1 MGNIIDYLKWR
12 GDLTMLEHPFNDI
25 DNVIFSM
32 LIYIDFH
39 KIRSEIGCGNK
50 MKLSEALSDP
60 LNRGYTSTYL
70 MKVEPEFL
78 HEINKS
84 KRFGNIN
91 ISEYRDVYD
100 EKRNCQFA
108 AMKFSLEDGTAYI
121 AFRGTDKTIVAWREN
136 FMMSFKEIDA
146 QLESVAYIN
155 DVIEKEDIGYRIGG
169 HSKGGNLAVY
179 SSAKCKPNIQN
190 KIIEIYNNDG
200 PGFCKEIIQDN
211 LLKSIKNRIHRI
223 VPEYSVIGMLFE
235 LDVPF
240 QIVKSRGKGISQH
253 DSFSWQVEGE
263 EFMKCHKLNPQ
274 AQYLNKLINN
284 WMEEEDMDSREL
296 FVERVFDAMEA
307 AGAKEIGEVTGGL
320 NSIEKIITEL
330 LYSGNKTKKVIHN
343 LINTILDSFR
353 TINMVEL
360 LHKRE
365 SLMGMIMIV
374 FGMLLFVLP
383 GDGFQIIGTGFVF
396 AVFIFSITRLGHH
409 FKEKSRYRYK
419 NLYVSLAYFLC
430 VLLLGLLAYNAST
443 LKLSINFILG
453 ITIFIY
459 GMMKLKR
466 NLKNPV
472 ENINAIKLSWIQ
484 SITSM
489 IVGLT
494 VLGIPYY
501 YIEKYL
507 YVIGLYI
514 IILGLTEIIYE
525 ACKSDN
531 RNI

>member
-1 MGNIIDYLKWR
+1 MGTIVDYLKWR
-12 GDLTMLEHPFNDI
+12 GDLTMLERPFNDI
-25 DNVIFSM
+25 DNVILSM
-32 LIYIDFH
+32 LIYVDFC
-39 KIRSEIGCGNK
+39 KIRSEIRCGNK
-50 MKLSEALSDP
+50 MKLSEALNEVLD
-60 LNRGYTSTYL
+60 RGYTSKCL
-70 MKVEPEFL
+70 MEVEPEFL
-78 HEINKS
+78 REISKS

-91 ISEYRDVYD
+91 ISDYRDIYD
-100 EKRNCQFA
+100 KKRNCQFA

-121 AFRGTDKTIVAWREN
+121 AFRGTDKTIVGWREN
-136 FMMSFKEIDA
+136 FMMSFKETDA
-146 QLESVAYIN
+146 QLESVSYIN

-179 SSAKCKPNIQN
+179 SSAKCKLNIQN
-190 KIIEIYNNDG
+190 KILEIYSNDG
-200 PGFCKEIIQDN
+200 PGFCKELIQDN
-211 LLKSIKNRIHRI
+211 LLTSIKNRIHRI

-240 QIVKSRGKGISQH
+240 QIVKSSEKGINQH
-253 DSFSWQVEGE
+253 DSFSWQVEGDK
-263 EFMKCHKLNPQ
+263 FIICDKLNPQ
-274 AQYLNKLINN
+274 AEYFNKILDN
-284 WMEEEDMDSREL
+284 WIEEEDMDHREI
-296 FVERVFDAMEA
+296 FVEQVFDAMETT
-307 AGAKEIGEVTGGL
+307 GAKEIGEVTGGL
-320 NSIEKIITEL
+320 NSIEKVINEI

-343 LINTILDSFR
+343 LITTILDSFR
-353 TINMVEL
+353 KINIVEL

-383 GDGFQIIGTGFVF
+383 GDGLQIIGTGFVF
-396 AVFIFSITRLGHH
+396 AVFVFSIVRLGHH
-409 FKEKSRYRYK
+409 FKERSRYK
-419 NLYVSLAYFLC
+419 NKNFYVSLAYFLC
-430 VLLLGLLAYNAST
+430 VLLLVLMAYHVST
-443 LKLSINFILG
+443 LKLSINFTLG

-466 NLKNPV
+466 NLKNRV
-472 ENINAIKLSWIQ
+472 ENVNAMKLSWIQ

-489 IVGLT
+489 VVGLT

-507 YVIGLYI
+507 HVIGPYI

-525 ACKSDN
+525 TCKADN